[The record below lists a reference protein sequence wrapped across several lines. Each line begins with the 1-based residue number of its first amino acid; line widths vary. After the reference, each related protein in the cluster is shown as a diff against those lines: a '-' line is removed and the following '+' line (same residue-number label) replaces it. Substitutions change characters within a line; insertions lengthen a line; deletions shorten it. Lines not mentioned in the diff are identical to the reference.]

1 MDHDGD
7 DAEAKVALHAA
18 FGASDELKCNK
29 VDKIEK
35 SPLLA
40 AEEGRCFP
48 YLYVFFGQVV
58 IN

>member
-35 SPLLA
+35 KSSLS
-40 AEEGRCFP
+40 C
-48 YLYVFFGQVV
+48 
-58 IN
+58 